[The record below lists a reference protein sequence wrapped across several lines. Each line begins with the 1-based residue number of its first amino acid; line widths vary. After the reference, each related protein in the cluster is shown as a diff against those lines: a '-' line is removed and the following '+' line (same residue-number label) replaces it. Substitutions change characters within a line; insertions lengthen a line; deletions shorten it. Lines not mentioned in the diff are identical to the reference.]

1 MAIGG
6 IMAKRGTPK
15 YKTVKEKELEREK
28 ELKEFCKKH
37 KREVPRLIVQE
48 VMEKKNFSHSDLSIA
63 LGIKNPSNVQ
73 RIKTSQGLSFETIVK
88 IAVAMGVKVKDL
100 IDE

>member
-1 MAIGG
+1 
-6 IMAKRGTPK
+6 MAKKATAK
-15 YKTVKEKELEREK
+15 YKSFKEKELERQK
-28 ELKEFCKKH
+28 QLKEFCKRH
-37 KREVPRLIVQE
+37 KREVPRLIIQE

-63 LGIKNPSNVQ
+63 LGIKNPSNIQ

-100 IDE
+100 IEE